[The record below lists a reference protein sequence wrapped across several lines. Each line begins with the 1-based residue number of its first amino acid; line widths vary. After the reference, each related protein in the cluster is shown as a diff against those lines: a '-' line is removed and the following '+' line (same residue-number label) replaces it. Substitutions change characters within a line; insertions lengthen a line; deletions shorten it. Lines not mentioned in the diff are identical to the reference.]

1 MIIANDHRFRIPTR
15 RIMRIEEAIKQKTPF
30 KSERQ
35 KAVVNLIYTHN
46 WLIGH
51 QKTFFKSF
59 DITLQQYNVL
69 RILRGQY
76 PNPISTSEIRDRM
89 LDKMSDVSRIVD
101 RLVKK
106 ELVIRRVCESDK
118 RLVDVV
124 TNQAGLSLLEQIDH
138 INLEIDR
145 LTASL
150 TEEEA
155 TNLNGLL
162 DKMRRSVSGEDRP

>member
-1 MIIANDHRFRIPTR
+1 
-15 RIMRIEEAIKQKTPF
+15 MRIEEAIKQKTPF

-46 WLIGH
+46 WLVGH
-51 QKTFFKSF
+51 QKAFFKAH

-69 RILRGQY
+69 RILRGQH

-106 ELVIRRVCESDK
+106 ELVIRQACKSDK
-118 RLVDVV
+118 RLVDVMIHE
-124 TNQAGLSLLEQIDH
+124 NGLNLLK
-138 INLEIDR
+138 EIDAINAETEL
-145 LTASL
+145 LTTSL
-150 TEEEA
+150 SEEEA
-155 TNLNGLL
+155 QQLNHLL
-162 DKMRRSVSGEDRP
+162 DKMRSISGRHD